1 MVAAA
6 DVVGVLFVSS
16 LFRTLESTP
25 AKPPLPL
32 SRILSFTERAATS
45 LAAASASSTVCPTL
59 KFRAAEIAAVADADD
74 YCVRMSRVGWES
86 ENI

>member
-1 MVAAA
+1 MVAVA
-6 DVVGVLFVSS
+6 DVVGVGLFVSS

-45 LAAASASSTVCPTL
+45 LAAAASSTVCPTL

-74 YCVRMSRVGWES
+74 YCIRTRE
-86 ENI
+86 